1 MASSIMLIFR
11 FRIKNHNHA
20 DVGYSIRRLQCEHS
34 DTVWNKAYYGSQV
47 SISPYVDFDV
57 GINTTQVIHGGFFMR
72 QGLQTVPLQEW
83 NLFNIKQ

>member
-1 MASSIMLIFR
+1 MLIFR